1 MVFLGVKGSDGFLTV
16 PETADMQTIRILR
29 AAAVAIAER
38 LRIIIL
44 K

>member
-1 MVFLGVKGSDGFLTV
+1 MVFLGVKGSDGFLTI
-16 PETADMQTIRILR
+16 PETADMQPVWIFC